1 MEQHF
6 NSAELSAYAR
16 GKVSAAEL
24 LRMDD
29 HIAACGKCR
38 AALPA
43 PLESLVFVDH
53 ELAPEHLTEDQL
65 DAWAMGRPIA
75 AEAVEHVDGC
85 EECRGHA
92 QDLRKFMADNPAR
105 PASGV
110 RKSVWFMAVAAALA
124 AAVGIGVM
132 NRQPAR
138 SIPASV
144 PPPEVIAKAE
154 IPAALQQQ
162 LDAAIQSGELRL
174 PAAIAAMPTAQLRL
188 RSTAVKQPLFHVVS
202 PLSTAVIADT
212 PTFRWTE
219 VPGAGFQVFVYDDQ
233 FTEVMHSEPVKGK
246 EWTAHKPLARG
257 KTYRWEV
264 RATLGG
270 QSASAPV
277 PPDPDAVFQ
286 MMTAD
291 VAEGMAGARAALRDN
306 PLGLGIIYANAG
318 AVEEARE
325 ALSRSPDANAQKL
338 LGKLPRALR

>member
-6 NSAELSAYAR
+6 NSAELSAYTQ
-16 GKVSAAEL
+16 GKVSAVEL

-43 PLESLVFVDH
+43 RLESLAFIDH

-92 QDLRKFMADNPAR
+92 QDLRKFIAANPAR
-105 PASGV
+105 PAYGV
-110 RKSVWFMAVAAALA
+110 SKSVWLLGAAAALA

-138 SIPASV
+138 TIPASV
-144 PPPEVIAKAE
+144 PPEVIAKAE

-174 PAAIAAMPTAQLRL
+174 PAAIAAMPTGQLRL
-188 RSTAVKQPLFHVVS
+188 RSTAVKQPVFHVVS

-233 FTEVMHSEPVKGK
+233 FTEVMHSEPVQGK
-246 EWTAHKPLARG
+246 EWTAPKPLARG

-264 RATLGG
+264 RATLGA

-286 MMTAD
+286 LMAAD
-291 VAEGMAGARAALRDN
+291 VAEGMASARAALRDN

-325 ALSRSPDANAQKL
+325 ALARSPDANAQKL